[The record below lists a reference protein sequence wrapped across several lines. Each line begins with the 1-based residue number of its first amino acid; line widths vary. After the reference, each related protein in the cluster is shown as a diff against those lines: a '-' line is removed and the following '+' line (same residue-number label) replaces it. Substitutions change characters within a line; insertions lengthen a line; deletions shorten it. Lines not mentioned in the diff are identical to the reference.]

1 MTKRRL
7 LSVLAVLVLIN
18 LVMVN
23 QIWLSATAGEAATL
37 IELSGNKVSNLISP
51 VLILV
56 ALSVFVSSY
65 LNGKAVSIL
74 LLIEAVFVA
83 LASVPLASDLA
94 NPAVAIAASGQI
106 EKITGLTGTS
116 SELAAQLSQLS
127 VSPSFSI
134 SIATFIA
141 MALWMPL
148 TAVFAWRWKKVGRVA
163 SGESAKVL
171 TKQKGKK
178 GLTSSFDLWDSQR

>member
-7 LSVLAVLVLIN
+7 LSVLAILVLIN

-37 IELSGNKVSNLISP
+37 IELTGNKVSNLISP

-56 ALSVFVSSY
+56 ALSVFVGWY
-65 LNGKAVSIL
+65 LNGKAAAIL
-74 LLIEAVFVA
+74 LLIEAALVA
-83 LASVPLASDLA
+83 SASVRLASNLA
-94 NPAVAIAASGQI
+94 NPAAAIAASGQI

-116 SELAAQLSQLS
+116 SELAAQLSQLT

-134 SIATFIA
+134 SIVTLIA
-141 MALWMPL
+141 LALWMPL
-148 TAVFAWRWKKVGRVA
+148 TSVFAWRWKKVGRVA
-163 SGESAKVL
+163 SASSAKVS
-171 TKQKGKK
+171 TKQKDKK
-178 GLTSSFDLWDSQR
+178 GLKTSFDLWDSQR